1 MIFLLFITFVVV
13 APLVE
18 LYVIVQVGQSF
29 GLLPTIALLIAV
41 SAIGTSLIKS
51 EGVKVYR
58 DFVSAIRRGE
68 EPTEQIV
75 HGMCLLV
82 AGVLMLAPGFISDV
96 VSLTLL
102 VPPIRRLIAGL
113 VVRRATQK
121 VTVIRATHSGPIVES
136 RGHIET
142 TSYEVIDVEPHEGDD
157 RNE

>member
-29 GLLPTIALLIAV
+29 GLLPTIALLIAI

-51 EGVKVYR
+51 EGIKVYR

-75 HGMCLLV
+75 HGVCLLV

-113 VVRRATQK
+113 VVRRATQR
-121 VTVIRATHSGPIVES
+121 VTVIRATHGGPIVET

-142 TSYEVIDVEPHEGDD
+142 TSYEVIDVEPREGDD
-157 RNE
+157 TQ